1 MSENVGQFQWK
12 HHLAWRSQAPP
23 SQWIYKLNFLQAA
36 RASDR
41 FEHTIIVRR
50 DCNYY
55 YCAGQSYFSKGAMPQ
70 DVPRLQ
76 VASLFF
82 IFAFVITILGIHW
95 LLVGI
100 DSKEHYWQMWGNETH
115 KLKSVWC
122 NFVVMIDPVCILI
135 LCTLS
140 ERTLMGWRELRRSDS
155 CEDGMAGGIQ
165 VNRTQHIMRTFN

>member
-76 VASLFF
+76 VTLLLFRFAYYHYLSF
-82 IFAFVITILGIHW
+82 IGIE
-95 LLVGI
+95 
-100 DSKEHYWQMWGNETH
+100 SREQSYWQIVGNETH
-115 KLKSVWC
+115 HLKSWS
-122 NFVVMIDPVCILI
+122 NFVVMIDPVCILM

-140 ERTLMGWRELRRSDS
+140 ALRVNFDGYGELRRSDS
-155 CEDGMAGGIQ
+155 WEDGMAGGIQ

>member
-1 MSENVGQFQWK
+1 MSENVGQWE

-55 YCAGQSYFSKGAMPQ
+55 CAGQSYFSKGAMPQ

-76 VASLFF
+76 VTLLFF
-82 IFAFVITILGIHW
+82 RFAFVISPFRIHSYFIGIESRE
-95 LLVGI
+95 LYGQI
-100 DSKEHYWQMWGNETH
+100 GGNETH
-115 KLKSVWC
+115 YLKSWC
-122 NFVVMIDPVCILI
+122 NFVVMIDPVCILM

-140 ERTLMGWRELRRSDS
+140 ALRVNFDGELRRSDS
-155 CEDGMAGGIQ
+155 CEDGMAGDSG
-165 VNRTQHIMRTFN
+165 

>member
-1 MSENVGQFQWK
+1 MSENVGQFQWE
-12 HHLAWRSQAPP
+12 HHLAQRSQAPP

-55 YCAGQSYFSKGAMPQ
+55 CAGQSYFSKGAMPQ

-76 VASLFF
+76 VTLLLFF
-82 IFAFVITILGIHW
+82 RFSFVISLLRIPSYFIGIESRELW
-95 LLVGI
+95 TNWRQWNQPFE
-100 DSKEHYWQMWGNETH
+100 S
-115 KLKSVWC
+115 WC
-122 NFVVMIDPVCILI
+122 NFVVMIDPVCILM

-140 ERTLMGWRELRRSDS
+140 ALRVNFDGKLRRSDS
-155 CEDGMAGGIQ
+155 CEDGMAGDSG
-165 VNRTQHIMRTFN
+165 